1 MTQIAD
7 YLCDRCFVLE
17 WYGVIRKSSLT
28 ASLALIFVENEMVL
42 EDETQ
47 LLDLCQC
54 ATELQKLHLSQPET
68 IYSEKEV

>member
-1 MTQIAD
+1 M
-7 YLCDRCFVLE
+7 
-17 WYGVIRKSSLT
+17 T

-42 EDETQ
+42 ENVTQ

-68 IYSEKEV
+68 IYSEKEVLDLYIYQSCICNEL